1 MVRKVPALQ
10 RHRRSRARRR
20 GGREPHRLRPRRH
33 QDEPVRSGD
42 AGSCRTHPPR
52 VQGRVDMTTK
62 TNPLTVMEEDLHFVR
77 TVRNDP
83 EANEASYNALA
94 AVAELLKVAERIRTV
109 GYYSTTR
116 EQLNA
121 ALAAFEEK

>member
-1 MVRKVPALQ
+1 
-10 RHRRSRARRR
+10 
-20 GGREPHRLRPRRH
+20 
-33 QDEPVRSGD
+33 
-42 AGSCRTHPPR
+42 
-52 VQGRVDMTTK
+52 MTTK